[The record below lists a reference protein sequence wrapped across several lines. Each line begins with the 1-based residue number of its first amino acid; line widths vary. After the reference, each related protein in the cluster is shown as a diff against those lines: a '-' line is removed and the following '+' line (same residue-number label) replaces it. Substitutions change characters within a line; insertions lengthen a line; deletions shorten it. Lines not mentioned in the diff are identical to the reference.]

1 MKDNLKKKSTNDTT
15 TNKDTVRY
23 KKYLQSH
30 PPRLHDA

>member
-1 MKDNLKKKSTNDTT
+1 MKDKLKKKSTNNKT

-23 KKYLQSH
+23 QKYLQSH